1 MIESDGFAGNYRA
14 KGTRLALKLKEQAT
28 CVVLLFKF
36 ELLINISLGV
46 TF

>member
-1 MIESDGFAGNYRA
+1 VNTTDRQEIAGKDGEG
-14 KGTRLALKLKEQAT
+14 LALKLKEQAT